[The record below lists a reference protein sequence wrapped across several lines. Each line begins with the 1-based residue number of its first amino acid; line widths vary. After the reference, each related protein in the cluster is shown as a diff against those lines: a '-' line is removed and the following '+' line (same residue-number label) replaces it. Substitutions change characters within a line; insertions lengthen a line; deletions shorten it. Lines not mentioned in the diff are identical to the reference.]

1 MDHTPQEIAQL
12 KLRMHE
18 ATILQR
24 DGQASH
30 YITPVAHAV
39 VTELTS
45 TLGKRQHPV
54 DNAHCWDH
62 MVPPH
67 NRIAHEDA
75 GQEVATIDDSHDE
88 DEFGGSVPT

>member
-1 MDHTPQEIAQL
+1 MDGRRVCYKPRVHDIRNTHSYNRSGFDNPIMDHTPQEIAQL

-54 DNAHCWDH
+54 DDAHC
-62 MVPPH
+62 
-67 NRIAHEDA
+67 
-75 GQEVATIDDSHDE
+75 
-88 DEFGGSVPT
+88 